1 MKRTLTALACLA
13 LACAG
18 SAMAQTSGS
27 DSTTTTATDHAA
39 SSSRHANKPRH
50 ATAKSSRASQSKGD
64 VETPSG
70 GLANPKDVAPGTY
83 NSSGGAVPKTSDPMQ
98 TKDARDGT
106 TLAPTQPPGGTRK

>member
-1 MKRTLTALACLA
+1 
-13 LACAG
+13 
-18 SAMAQTSGS
+18 MAQTSGS
-27 DSTTTTATDHAA
+27 ESATTATDHAA
-39 SSSRHANKPRH
+39 SSSRHANKHRH
-50 ATAKSSRASQSKGD
+50 AAAKSSRTSQAKGD

-83 NSSGGAVPKTSDPMQ
+83 NSSGAAVPKTSDPMQ